1 MAMKAEDALNLAR
14 AYTKKSLAG
23 AGALKGENGEDGKS
37 AYEIAKDN
45 GFVGTEEEWLE
56 SLKGDGGNPSSYIP
70 TYTDANSIEVFEEA
84 LVGIFNTAEEGSNYH
99 YVINNT
105 FEHPVYG
112 TGKLLLEGYKEDVS
126 NGWERIT
133 VPFADGLKVYST
145 SIVNG
150 SWTEWKEDKSEC
162 GSVEIVESVSHTSTN
177 EQVLGAKA
185 FYENYGRKFYDLGMW
200 YVKKGMVNSTL
211 DALLNSITS
220 NDRPVVIS
228 GFVDEGMQSLFNSI
242 KTSIFGSTSVDM
254 AWGVLSIT
262 VDALG
267 AMEITYTLTHRKGI
281 YLNSSIDGRLAGW
294 TKLDN
299 EDVLSLKGGYMSNGA
314 YVIFGSDGGSST
326 KITSDDIM
334 VDDADNGKTTSI
346 TADSVDTPAIYI
358 NGKKIMQID
367 DESLH
372 IEIPSKGF
380 GGGVTII
387 DDKYK
392 CFLSSESIQIR
403 DENTGNVTDITA
415 SGIDTLSLKI
425 NGEDVSVGVQDV
437 PTYNMN
443 ELTTPG
449 IYFKIDGSYMYNAP
463 SRYGTPDDTS
473 GKPDHFAIIE
483 VVAYSSNFMSKP
495 VIIQKYYRLNYNED
509 CGNDCATRYHSNFGW
524 GEWSY
529 EADRDYVDS
538 KQTTMDVLVDMHNL
552 NDNNSV
558 TLSKGISNYKML
570 MFCMYTE
577 HNNMVGNKVSAG
589 TNTIPVSAF
598 NINDQMLFASTFM
611 SDQVFYLTAMGMG
624 DKELNI
630 ENLSDHDSTVIA
642 TYVTI
647 YGIK

>member
-112 TGKLLLEGYKEDVS
+112 KGKLLLEGYKEDVS

-150 SWTEWKEDKSEC
+150 TWTEWKEDKSDG

-228 GFVDEGMQSLFNSI
+228 GFVDEGLQSLFNSI

-281 YLNSSIDGRLAGW
+281 YLNSSIEGRLAGW

-326 KITSDDIM
+326 KITSDEIM
-334 VDDADNGKTTSI
+334 VDDADNNKTTSV
-346 TADSVDTPAIYI
+346 TADGIETP
-358 NGKKIMQID
+358 
-367 DESLH
+367 
-372 IEIPSKGF
+372 
-380 GGGVTII
+380 
-387 DDKYK
+387 
-392 CFLSSESIQIR
+392 
-403 DENTGNVTDITA
+403 
-415 SGIDTLSLKI
+415 SLKI
-425 NGEDVSVGVQDV
+425 NGEDVSVGIQDV
-437 PTYNMN
+437 PTYNMD

-463 SRYGTPDDTS
+463 SRYGTPDDTLD
-473 GKPDHFAIIE
+473 KPDHFAIIE
-483 VVAYSSNFMSKP
+483 VIAYSSNIVSKP
-495 VIIQKYYRLNYNED
+495 IIIQKYYRLNYNED
-509 CGNDCATRYHSNFGW
+509 CGNDCATRYQSNFGW

-529 EADRDYVDS
+529 EADKDYVDS
-538 KQTTMDVLVDMHNL
+538 KQTTMDVLVDMYNL

-577 HNNMVGNKVSAG
+577 HNNMTGNIVSAG

-598 NINDQMLFASTFM
+598 DINDQMLFASTFM
-611 SDQVFYLTAMGMG
+611 SEQVFCLTAMGMG

-630 ENLSDHDSTVIA
+630 EDLSDYDNTVIA